1 MNALLLA
8 PLGLAALA
16 ALALP
21 LLIHLVRR
29 LELRRTEFPALRWI
43 AERARP
49 RRRLRFERPWL
60 LLVRLALLAALAL
73 LLARPVLVHAPKT
86 ATDTWLLLAP
96 GADRAAARAA
106 VPDLDARGRW
116 LAPGFPALDT
126 PPPSGEVPLASLL
139 RELDATLPKDAVP
152 TFIVPSELA
161 GLDGERAHLAHASIW
176 RIVPGRMEAARAAA
190 DAPVRFAVRY
200 APEAAASVV
209 YLQAAVAAWNV
220 REPGRYQLDAQPLT
234 APIPTDA
241 RWLAWLGAPPLAQA
255 TAWIENGGTA
265 LLTNRSAAQGEP
277 LWRDDGGRVLARTE
291 SIGRGRA
298 LALSG
303 ALSPADLPLLPDAA
317 FPDRLL
323 AALQPLQLPTRAMA
337 AAVAPR
343 REGMTEAQAAPPAAS
358 QVRPL
363 DAALALLIALLFV
376 MERFIAT
383 QRAPEPEA

>member
-43 AERARP
+43 ADRARP

-73 LLARPVLVHAPKT
+73 LLARPVLVDAPKA
-86 ATDTWLLLAP
+86 ATDAWVLLAP
-96 GADRAAARAA
+96 GADRTAARAA

-116 LAPGFPALDT
+116 LAPGFPPLDT
-126 PPPSGEVPLASLL
+126 PMPSGEVPLTSLL
-139 RELDATLPKDAVP
+139 RELDATLPKGAVP
-152 TFIVPSELA
+152 TFVVPAELA
-161 GLDGERAHLAHASIW
+161 GLDGERAHLAHASTW
-176 RIVPGRMEAARAAA
+176 RIVPGRM
-190 DAPVRFAVRY
+190 PVDGATAETPIRFAVRY
-200 APEAAASVV
+200 APEANASLV
-209 YLQAAVAAWNV
+209 YLRAAVAAWNV

-234 APIPTDA
+234 VPIPSDA
-241 RWLAWLGAPPLAQA
+241 RWLAWLSAPLSAQA
-255 TAWIENGGTA
+255 NAWIENGGTA
-265 LLTNRSAAQGEP
+265 LLTNRSAAHGEP
-277 LWRDDGGRVLARTE
+277 LWRDDGGKVLARTE
-291 SIGRGRA
+291 SIGQGRA
-298 LALSG
+298 LALPG

-323 AALQPLQLPTRAMA
+323 AALQPLQPPTRAMA

-343 REGMTEAQAAPPAAS
+343 REAAIDAQAAPPAAS
-358 QVRPL
+358 QLRPL

-376 MERFIAT
+376 VERLVAT
-383 QRAPEPEA
+383 QRASEPEA

>member
-73 LLARPVLVHAPKT
+73 LLAQPVLVDAPKV

-116 LAPGFPALDT
+116 LAPGFPPLDT
-126 PPPSGEVPLASLL
+126 PPPSGTVPLASLL
-139 RELDATLPKDAVP
+139 RELDAMLPKDATP
-152 TFIVPSELA
+152 TFIVPTELA
-161 GLDGERAHLAHASIW
+161 GLDGERARLTHASTW
-176 RIVPGRMEAARAAA
+176 RIVPGRMDVADAAA
-190 DAPVRFAVRY
+190 AAPIRFAVRY
-200 APEAAASVV
+200 APDAAASVV
-209 YLQAAVAAWNV
+209 YLQAAVAAWNA
-220 REPGRYQLDAQPLT
+220 REPGRYQLDAQPLAVPLPSDT
-234 APIPTDA
+234 
-241 RWLAWLGAPPLAQA
+241 RWLAWLGAPLSAQA
-255 TAWIENGGTA
+255 NAWIENGGTA
-265 LLTNRSAAQGEP
+265 LLTHRSAAQGEP
-277 LWRDDGGRVLARTE
+277 LWRDDGGRVLARIE

-298 LALSG
+298 LDLPV

-323 AALQPLQLPTRAMA
+323 AALQPLQPPTRALA
-337 AAVAPR
+337 AAVEPR
-343 REGMTEAQAAPPAAS
+343 REAAAEVQAAPPSAA
-358 QVRPL
+358 QFRPL

-376 MERFIAT
+376 VERLIAT

>member
-1 MNALLLA
+1 VNALLLA

-73 LLARPVLVHAPKT
+73 LLARPVLVDAPQA
-86 ATDTWLLLAP
+86 ATDAWLLLAP

-106 VPDLDARGRW
+106 VPDLDAQGRW

-161 GLDGERAHLAHASIW
+161 GLDGERAHLAHASTW
-176 RIVPGRMEAARAAA
+176 RIVPGRMAAA
-190 DAPVRFAVRY
+190 AAAAATPIRFAVRY
-200 APEAAASVV
+200 APEAAASAV

-234 APIPTDA
+234 APIPSDA
-241 RWLAWLGAPPLAQA
+241 HWLAWLGAPPSAQA
-255 TAWIENGGTA
+255 TTWIENGGTA

-277 LWRDDGGRVLARTE
+277 LWRDDDGRVLARSE

-317 FPDRLL
+317 FPERLL
-323 AALQPLQLPTRAMA
+323 AALQPLQPPTRAMA

-343 REGMTEAQAAPPAAS
+343 REAAAAAQNGLPAAS

-363 DAALALLIALLFV
+363 DTALASLIALLFV
-376 MERFIAT
+376 VERLVAT
-383 QRAPEPEA
+383 RRVPEQDA